1 VSEAVRDGVGD
12 EASDGMS
19 DKVSYEVSEAVRDG
33 VGDEAS
39 DEVSD
44 KVSDTGNDEGEGD
57 SIACWSTDKSE
68 RGSPDGRCFREK
80 KLLSSSLCFLSSSIH
95 IHSLHCVSFGSSL
108 DLSHDLSIQTLP
120 ATSPSPRPKMSHIT
134 TQASTRVDRVT
145 MPPNCSQVVPVD
157 REVKTLRGAH
167 YLCSSP

>member
-1 VSEAVRDGVGD
+1 MSEAVRDGVGD

-108 DLSHDLSIQTLP
+108 DGSSSLTTFPYRPFQQRVLP
-120 ATSPSPRPKMSHIT
+120 RDRKCLTSPPKRRLGSIE
-134 TQASTRVDRVT
+134 SR
-145 MPPNCSQVVPVD
+145 C
-157 REVKTLRGAH
+157 LRTV
-167 YLCSSP
+167 LKWSLWTER